1 MYLLIIFRGVRKFL
15 RISTP
20 IVKSTFFVFLI
31 FLFSFVF
38 PIYTFAQDK
47 QEKEFENSFGVAR
60 FVPLDDKDSED
71 GTIISFTSKKYT
83 ASRFAYDA
91 DVIGVVSANPAV
103 VFKVEGSGK
112 NPILSDGN
120 VYVRITAKNGA
131 IVKGDEIAPSD
142 IPGVGMK
149 ATRSGFVIGT
159 ALEDY
164 NPKNPSEINTV
175 SVALN
180 MHYLLREPKIA
191 KGFFEAL
198 QLTALATYEA
208 PTIVFRYFLAALLVI
223 VSSIL
228 GAFTFAKIARNG
240 IEALGRNPLA
250 GKTIQVGILMNVMIT
265 VAIVFSGLAVAYFVL
280 TL

>member
-1 MYLLIIFRGVRKFL
+1 MDLLIIFRKTPSFLKFL
-15 RISTP
+15 TRKYQILS
-20 IVKSTFFVFLI
+20 IVVFL
-31 FLFSFVF
+31 FLF
-38 PIYTFAQDK
+38 TFLVPLNVLAQ
-47 QEKEFENSFGVAR
+47 EREFENSFGVAR
-60 FVPLDDKDSED
+60 YVPLDDKDSQD
-71 GTIISFTSKKYT
+71 GTIISFNNKQYVS
-83 ASRFAYDA
+83 SRFAYDQ
-91 DVIGVVSANPAV
+91 DVVGVITANPAV
-103 VFKVEGSGK
+103 VFKVEGLGK
-112 NPILSDGN
+112 NPLLSDGN
-120 VYVRITAKNGA
+120 VYVRISAKNGA
-131 IVKGDEIAPSD
+131 IARGDEIAASD
-142 IPGVGMK
+142 IQGVGMK

-164 NPKNPSEINTV
+164 NPSDPNKEGMI

-180 MHYLLREPKIA
+180 MHYLLREPKLA

>member
-1 MYLLIIFRGVRKFL
+1 MDLLIIFSKFHFFLNLLTRKYQVFSVIIFFL
-15 RISTP
+15 LF
-20 IVKSTFFVFLI
+20 TFLVPLNA
-31 FLFSFVF
+31 V
-38 PIYTFAQDK
+38 AQ
-47 QEKEFENSFGVAR
+47 EREFENSFGVAR
-60 FVPLDDKDSED
+60 YVPLDDKDSQD
-71 GTIISFTSKKYT
+71 GTIISFNNKQYVS
-83 ASRFAYDA
+83 SRFAYDQ
-91 DVIGVVSANPAV
+91 DVVGVITANPAV
-103 VFKVEGSGK
+103 VFKVEGLGK
-112 NPILSDGN
+112 NPLLSDGN

-131 IVKGDEIAPSD
+131 IARGDEIAASD

-164 NPKNPSEINTV
+164 NPSNPNDEGLISV
-175 SVALN
+175 SLN
-180 MHYLLREPKIA
+180 MHYLLREPKLA

>member
-1 MYLLIIFRGVRKFL
+1 MDLLIIFRKSSSFL
-15 RISTP
+15 EFLKNNHKVISVF
-20 IVKSTFFVFLI
+20 IFLI
-31 FLFSFVF
+31 LFSFIV
-38 PIYTFAQDK
+38 PLNAIAQ
-47 QEKEFENSFGVAR
+47 EREFENSFGVAR
-60 FVPLDDKDSED
+60 YVPLDDKDSQD
-71 GTIISFTSKKYT
+71 GTIISFNNKQYVS
-83 ASRFAYDA
+83 SRFAYDQ
-91 DVIGVVSANPAV
+91 DIVGVITANPAV
-103 VFKVEGSGK
+103 VFKVEGLGK
-112 NPILSDGN
+112 NPLLSDGN
-120 VYVRITAKNGA
+120 VYVRVTAKNGA
-131 IVKGDEIAPSD
+131 IARGDEIAASD

-159 ALEDY
+159 SLEDY
-164 NPKNPSEINTV
+164 NPSDLNTEGLI

-180 MHYLLREPKIA
+180 MHYLLREPKLA

>member
-1 MYLLIIFRGVRKFL
+1 MDLLIIFRKTPSFLKFL
-15 RISTP
+15 TRKYQVLS
-20 IVKSTFFVFLI
+20 IVVFL
-31 FLFSFVF
+31 FLF
-38 PIYTFAQDK
+38 TFLVPLNVLAQ
-47 QEKEFENSFGVAR
+47 EREFENSFGVAR
-60 FVPLDDKDSED
+60 YVPLDDKDSQD
-71 GTIISFTSKKYT
+71 GTIISFNNKQYVS
-83 ASRFAYDA
+83 SRFAYDQ
-91 DVIGVVSANPAV
+91 DVVGVITANPAV
-103 VFKVEGSGK
+103 VFKVEGLGK
-112 NPILSDGN
+112 NPLLSDGN
-120 VYVRITAKNGA
+120 VYVRISAKNGA
-131 IVKGDEIAPSD
+131 IARGDEIAASD

-164 NPKNPSEINTV
+164 NPSDPNKEGLI

-180 MHYLLREPKIA
+180 MHYLLREPKLA